1 MIKITKR
8 VVDALAVDPAGG
20 DRFVW
25 DAGDGALKG
34 FGIRVKPSGIASFI
48 IQYRTPEGRTRRLAI
63 GRVGTLTPED
73 ARNQAREKLAAVAKG
88 ADPSAERRRMR
99 NGITVAELCD
109 LYLAENQFR
118 IKASTLN
125 MDRSRIET
133 HVKPLLGRQS
143 VISLTSDDIERMQL
157 DIAAGKTAKPR
168 RQGRRGGVA
177 RGGRAVAGRTVGM
190 LASMLEFARRKKLI
204 AVNPARD
211 VRRLPEG
218 KQQRFLNL
226 DEIRSLGLGLRV
238 EEGTQTSPAALA
250 AIRFLLLSGLRRMEA
265 LALPRTSVDRHY
277 QCIRFEDTKSGPQ
290 IRPVGSA
297 ALRLLD
303 RLSFREESPWVFP
316 ADDGEGHYVGLPKVL
331 GRVCARAGLAGVTI
345 HVLRHSFAAAAAQ
358 LGYSELTIAGL
369 LGHTV
374 SGVTARYA
382 HVPDHALVAA
392 ADRVSET
399 IREALDDRRGGS
411 QRTSPASA
419 RNHSNPSH

>member
-1 MIKITKR
+1 
-8 VVDALAVDPAGG
+8 
-20 DRFVW
+20 
-25 DAGDGALKG
+25 
-34 FGIRVKPSGIASFI
+34 
-48 IQYRTPEGRTRRLAI
+48 
-63 GRVGTLTPED
+63 
-73 ARNQAREKLAAVAKG
+73 
-88 ADPSAERRRMR
+88 MR

-109 LYLAENQFR
+109 LYLAENQIR
-118 IKASTLN
+118 IKASTLK

-133 HVKPLLGRQS
+133 HVKPLLGRQPA
-143 VISLTSDDIERMQL
+143 ISLSSDDIERMQI
-157 DIAAGKTAKPR
+157 DIATGKTAKPR
-168 RQGRRGGVA
+168 RKGGRGGVA

-190 LASMLEFARRKKLI
+190 FASILEFARRKKLI

-238 EEGTQTSPAALA
+238 EEGTQTSPVALA

-265 LALPRTSVDRHY
+265 LALPRASVDRHH
-277 QCIRFEDTKSGPQ
+277 QCIRFKDTKSGPQ

-316 ADDGEGHYVGLPKVL
+316 ANDGEGHYAGLPKVL
-331 GRVCARAGLAGVTI
+331 GRVCARVGLAGVTI

-399 IREALDDRRGGS
+399 VSEALDDRRGGS
-411 QRTSPASA
+411 QRTAPASA
-419 RNHSNPSH
+419 AINPSH

>member
-8 VVDALAVDPAGG
+8 VVDALAADPAGR

-109 LYLAENQFR
+109 LYLAENQIR
-118 IKASTLN
+118 IKASTLK

-133 HVKPLLGRQS
+133 HVKPLLGRQP
-143 VISLTSDDIERMQL
+143 VISLSSDDIERMQL
-157 DIAAGKTAKPR
+157 DIATGKTAKPR
-168 RQGRRGGVA
+168 RKGGRGGVA

-190 LASMLEFARRKKLI
+190 FASILEFARRKKLI

-238 EEGTQTSPAALA
+238 EEGTQTSPVALA

-265 LALPRTSVDRHY
+265 LALPRASVDRHY
-277 QCIRFEDTKSGPQ
+277 QCIRFKDTKSGPQ

-316 ADDGEGHYVGLPKVL
+316 ANDGEGHYAGLPKVL
-331 GRVCARAGLAGVTI
+331 GRVCARVGLAGVTI

-399 IREALDDRRGGS
+399 ISEALDDRRGGS
-411 QRTSPASA
+411 QRTAPASA
-419 RNHSNPSH
+419 AINPSH

>member
-1 MIKITKR
+1 M
-8 VVDALAVDPAGG
+8 
-20 DRFVW
+20 F
-25 DAGDGALKG
+25 
-34 FGIRVKPSGIASFI
+34 
-48 IQYRTPEGRTRRLAI
+48 
-63 GRVGTLTPED
+63 
-73 ARNQAREKLAAVAKG
+73 
-88 ADPSAERRRMR
+88 
-99 NGITVAELCD
+99 
-109 LYLAENQFR
+109 
-118 IKASTLN
+118 
-125 MDRSRIET
+125 
-133 HVKPLLGRQS
+133 
-143 VISLTSDDIERMQL
+143 
-157 DIAAGKTAKPR
+157 
-168 RQGRRGGVA
+168 
-177 RGGRAVAGRTVGM
+177 
-190 LASMLEFARRKKLI
+190 ASMLEFARRKKLI

-226 DEIRSLGLGLRV
+226 DEIRALGLALRV

-277 QCIRFEDTKSGPQ
+277 QCIRFDDTKSGPQ

-331 GRVCARAGLAGVTI
+331 GRVCARAGLTGVTI

-399 IREALDDRRGGS
+399 ISEALDDRRGGS
-411 QRTSPASA
+411 QRTAPASGG
-419 RNHSNPSH
+419 NHSNPSH